1 MFYRHKCTYPLI
13 LSNSGSSIQSCF
25 KKHEAIKK
33 RAYESRICKV
43 EYSTF
48 TSLVF
53 SATRGMA
60 HEATIFCKKLSSL
73 LSDKWK
79 EPFASVLGWVPFTF
93 LSYTLIS
100 NTMHQRKLVF
110 SRPLY
115 IKSAPVDLIQS
126 ETQFLCYPVT
136 NFRITPTHQWSC
148 RVTQQDTGTNV
159 IWSWN
164 KRRRQGLGWA
174 VGTSTVCMVE
184 ILGFL
189 PVITFISQLC
199 KSLPVEKSHYAKK
212 LFKKLKHARHAQ
224 LAQKCTVEA

>member
-100 NTMHQRKLVF
+100 NTMHQVF
-110 SRPLY
+110 SRPHYTSSLLLQIRFNQKLNFCVSVVY
-115 IKSAPVDLIQS
+115 TYAFYCKKDKGKKWPRVYAEKDRSAQTVAKYLIDFMS
-126 ETQFLCYPVT
+126 SKPYNP
-136 NFRITPTHQWSC
+136 
-148 RVTQQDTGTNV
+148 
-159 IWSWN
+159 
-164 KRRRQGLGWA
+164 
-174 VGTSTVCMVE
+174 
-184 ILGFL
+184 
-189 PVITFISQLC
+189 
-199 KSLPVEKSHYAKK
+199 
-212 LFKKLKHARHAQ
+212 
-224 LAQKCTVEA
+224 